1 MQWYNILALNGAGF
15 LAGFINTLAGGG
27 SMLTLPLLIFLGLPA
42 NVANGTNRV
51 AILFQS
57 MAGLRAFKVKNAID
71 FKVDSRLAIPAVI
84 GAIPGAILAS
94 YLNADAM
101 KKIIAITLISMF
113 LLIVFKPKVW
123 EKSMTSDPAKPL
135 WWHYPLFVMI
145 GFYGGFI
152 QVGIGFILLAG
163 LVMGSGYDLVRGNAV
178 KKLIILL
185 YTPVALAIFFYNGQ
199 VDIKAGLFLA
209 VGNAL
214 GAVAAANFA
223 VSWGPKAVKYF
234 LLVALVVVSLKLLE
248 VF

>member
-1 MQWYNILALNGAGF
+1 M
-15 LAGFINTLAGGG
+15 
-27 SMLTLPLLIFLGLPA
+27 
-42 NVANGTNRV
+42 
-51 AILFQS
+51 
-57 MAGLRAFKVKNAID
+57 
-71 FKVDSRLAIPAVI
+71 
-84 GAIPGAILAS
+84 
-94 YLNADAM
+94 
-101 KKIIAITLISMF
+101 
-113 LLIVFKPKVW
+113 
-123 EKSMTSDPAKPL
+123 
-135 WWHYPLFVMI
+135 FVMI

-178 KKLIILL
+178 KKFIILL